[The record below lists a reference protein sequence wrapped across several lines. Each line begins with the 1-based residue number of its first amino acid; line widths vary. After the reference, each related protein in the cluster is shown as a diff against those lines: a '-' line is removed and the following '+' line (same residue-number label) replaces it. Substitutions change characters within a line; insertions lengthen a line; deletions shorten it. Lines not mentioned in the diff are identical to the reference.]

1 MSCGPLSATFSN
13 DVLREY
19 HVFWGTKHAVM
30 VQPVVGGV
38 VVPLRRAATP
48 RQTMASSC
56 SCTFCWDLS
65 AYSSVQKI
73 PREGQ
78 AWHLQT
84 TEPPVLHSSD
94 KAGWLG
100 EVGRQCLVTPIIQRY
115 HQRPPLH
122 SWHGFAKIQK
132 HSEDQIP
139 PLESSPPLLPRSSFP
154 ESVSFLHA
162 LAPRLCLALVCPKF
176 TVNT

>member
-1 MSCGPLSATFSN
+1 MWWCPSEEQQHPDKPWHPSAAAHSAEIYQPTALYRKYHGKVKPY
-13 DVLREY
+13 VL
-19 HVFWGTKHAVM
+19 
-30 VQPVVGGV
+30 
-38 VVPLRRAATP
+38 
-48 RQTMASSC
+48 
-56 SCTFCWDLS
+56 
-65 AYSSVQKI
+65 
-73 PREGQ
+73 
-78 AWHLQT
+78 HLQT

-154 ESVSFLHA
+154 VSVSFLHA
-162 LAPRLCLALVCPKF
+162 LAPRLCLALVCHKF